1 MAAISASS
9 CPASTSRLPV
19 AMTQALAALAA
30 ATPLPVERL
39 KRGVIALGERDVL
52 MRFVK
57 IYSFFS
63 AEMKSQLYGEAL
75 KAHLQAGGH
84 APADCI
90 RALQKEVAHLDPLSQ
105 MLYIDTR
112 TNLPDDLLMV
122 GDKTSMANSIEVRVP
137 FLDRRLVEFIES
149 LPPSLKL
156 RGTTG
161 KFLHKKA
168 LLKWLPHSD
177 VYRPKKG
184 FANPIGKWLRT
195 SMRPLVDDCLLSGTS
210 MIASHFDQRAVRRIV
225 EADRQGK
232 EQYTRQVYLLLSL
245 ELWHRAFMR

>member
-1 MAAISASS
+1 
-9 CPASTSRLPV
+9 
-19 AMTQALAALAA
+19 
-30 ATPLPVERL
+30 
-39 KRGVIALGERDVL
+39 
-52 MRFVK
+52 
-57 IYSFFS
+57 
-63 AEMKSQLYGEAL
+63 
-75 KAHLQAGGH
+75 
-84 APADCI
+84 
-90 RALQKEVAHLDPLSQ
+90 
-105 MLYIDTR
+105 
-112 TNLPDDLLMV
+112 MV

-168 LLKWLPHSD
+168 LLKWLPRSD

-210 MIASHFDQRAVRRIV
+210 MIARHFDQRAVRAHRRGRPAGQGAIHAAGLPPAVARALAPGVHALNAATGSDMDVSIV
-225 EADRQGK
+225 IVNWNSK
-232 EQYTRQVYLLLSL
+232 EFLVNCVRSIRRFPPRFSTS
-245 ELWHRAFMR
+245 

>member
-1 MAAISASS
+1 MTAEDYARYFERYMQDIEEPVGHEAAPAFYFLSKLASS
-9 CPASTSRLPV
+9 QVKVALTGQGADEPWAGYGRYLGVRLSSLYSRLPV

-90 RALQKEVAHLDPLSQ
+90 RALQKEVAHLDPLVADALHRHPHQ
-105 MLYIDTR
+105 PARRPADGR
-112 TNLPDDLLMV
+112 RQDLD
-122 GDKTSMANSIEVRVP
+122 GQ
-137 FLDRRLVEFIES
+137 LDRG
-149 LPPSLKL
+149 P
-156 RGTTG
+156 
-161 KFLHKKA
+161 
-168 LLKWLPHSD
+168 
-177 VYRPKKG
+177 
-184 FANPIGKWLRT
+184 
-195 SMRPLVDDCLLSGTS
+195 
-210 MIASHFDQRAVRRIV
+210 RAVP
-225 EADRQGK
+225 
-232 EQYTRQVYLLLSL
+232 
-245 ELWHRAFMR
+245 